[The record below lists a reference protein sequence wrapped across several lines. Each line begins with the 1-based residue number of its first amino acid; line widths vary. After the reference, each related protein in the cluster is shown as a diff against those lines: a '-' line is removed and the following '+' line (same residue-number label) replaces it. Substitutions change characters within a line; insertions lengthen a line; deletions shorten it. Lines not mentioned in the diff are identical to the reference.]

1 MTKFKTLFFVSLF
14 TICAISI
21 TKAQDKK
28 TSNEINQKGIN
39 KINSGM
45 PNRISMNVTV
55 PKQTQGATFGEKVN
69 SRLNI
74 TLIENGCIV
83 LFPSNEGYKINLTDN
98 SINNLSKDEG
108 LSFGEK
114 INAGVHATGSAIS
127 QGGSLLGGALP
138 GGAIISAAVSS
149 VSHLSGG
156 GSGAASASY
165 AKSSKTNYP
174 IDDSSTDATLE
185 LPDGEFELI
194 FVIKQTA
201 STKLKETL
209 KTQVKIGF
217 SVENGLLKTKHDTVK
232 NSISNIR

>member
-1 MTKFKTLFFVSLF
+1 MTKIKTLFFVSLF
-14 TICAISI
+14 AICAISV

-55 PKQTQGATFGEKVN
+55 PKQTQGASFGEKVN

-74 TLIENGCIV
+74 TLIENGCII

-98 SINNLSKDEG
+98 SINDLSKDEG
-108 LSFGEK
+108 LYFGEK
-114 INAGVHATGSAIS
+114 INAGVHAAGSAIS

-149 VSHLSGG
+149 VSHLSGH

-165 AKSSKTNYP
+165 AKNSKTNYP

-201 STKLKETL
+201 SSKLKEAL
-209 KTQVKIGF
+209 KTQVTIGF